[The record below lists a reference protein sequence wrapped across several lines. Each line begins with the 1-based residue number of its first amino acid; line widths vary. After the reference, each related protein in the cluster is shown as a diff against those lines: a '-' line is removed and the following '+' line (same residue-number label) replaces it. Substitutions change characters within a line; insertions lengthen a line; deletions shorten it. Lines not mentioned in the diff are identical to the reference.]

1 MHVRLRFFRLCTV
14 VVATLGWTMTAAA
27 SRVIADPTAQI
38 QEPIGSSPD
47 DGRLV
52 KTPAGPPAN
61 LDAGVFR
68 RVVDA
73 MWRDSLTFRRQCQR
87 LGVERGLVVKLLAQT
102 SHRQSSVRASTEMSR
117 KNGTLTLA
125 RIVVFSPTDAVE
137 LIAHE
142 IEHIIE
148 QLDGVEFLESAST
161 RTTRQAGAAYETGR
175 AVEIGRVVAREV
187 RETRGR
193 VVMNLPQREQP
204 EGSLTPSSA
213 SVSAD
218 GRFIAF
224 TSAARLAAADKDDD
238 VDLYV
243 LDVQTGRTTLESPKP
258 GWAGRYRPILYPRI
272 SGNGQFVVFQAV
284 ADDGP
289 DSFPWQVVLLDR
301 REGTARVVSVDLHG
315 RLANGH
321 CTQAAI
327 SADGTTVVFESLAT
341 NLIESGD
348 ANGSVADI
356 LMVRLSDG
364 GMTRV
369 NVASDGSQPVAGHSV
384 TPSVSADGR
393 FVAFMSTASL
403 ECGDVATCAAYAAGR
418 KRLPEIYLRDTT
430 RNVTSRVSRSSDGKT
445 ANGPSSWP
453 ALSGDGRVVAFVSE
467 STNLVQGDGNK
478 RADVFLHDTS
488 TGATELV
495 SRRPDGKFAN
505 GASGLPAVSEDG
517 QTVAFQSFASDL
529 ICAKDC
535 LQNERDINML
545 LDVFVYSRSSGVMV
559 RASLEELDEWME
571 TSHAPSIDGGG
582 RVLVFAS
589 RQPTGSDDS
598 RNDDDLFVWMRG
610 SAVPVPARNRR
621 N

>member
-1 MHVRLRFFRLCTV
+1 MHVRLRLFRLCTV
-14 VVATLGWTMTAAA
+14 VAVTLGWTVTAAA
-27 SRVIADPTAQI
+27 SGVIANLTPHTQDAI
-38 QEPIGSSPD
+38 ASPD
-47 DGRLV
+47 DGRPV
-52 KTPAGPPAN
+52 NIPAGPPAN
-61 LDAGVFR
+61 LDSGVFR
-68 RVVDA
+68 GVVDA

-87 LGVERGLVVKLLAQT
+87 LGVERGLEVKLLAQT

-125 RIVVFSPTDAVE
+125 RVVVFSPLDAVE

-148 QLDGVEFLESAST
+148 QLDGVEFLGSAST

-204 EGSLTPSSA
+204 GGALTPSSA

-224 TSAARLAAADKDDD
+224 TSAARLAAADEDDD

-243 LDVQTGRTTLESPKP
+243 LDVQTGRTTLESSKP
-258 GWAGRYRPILYPRI
+258 GWPGRYRPILYPRI
-272 SGNGQFVVFQAV
+272 SGNGRFVVFQAV
-284 ADDGP
+284 ADGGP
-289 DSFPWQVVLLDR
+289 ESFPWQVVLLDR
-301 REGTARVVSVDLHG
+301 RDGTARVVSTDRHG

-356 LMVRLSDG
+356 LMVRLPDG

-369 NVASDGSQPVAGHSV
+369 NVASDGFQPVASHSV
-384 TPSVSADGR
+384 TPAVSADGR
-393 FVAFMSTASL
+393 YVAFMSTANL
-403 ECGDVATCAAYAAGR
+403 ECGGVGTCAASGGGR
-418 KRLPEIYLRDTT
+418 KQLPEIYLRDTT
-430 RNVTSRVSRSSDGKT
+430 RNVTSRVSRTHSGKNP
-445 ANGPSSWP
+445 NGPSSWP
-453 ALSGDGRVVAFVSE
+453 AVSGDGRVVAFVSE
-467 STNLVQGDGNK
+467 ATNLVQGDGNK

-505 GASGLPAVSEDG
+505 GASGLPAVSGDG

-529 ICAKDC
+529 ICAKGC
-535 LQNERDINML
+535 SPIEKDINML
-545 LDVFVYSRSSGVMV
+545 LDVFVYNRSSGAMV
-559 RASLEELDEWME
+559 RASLDEPGEWME
-571 TSHAPSIDGGG
+571 TSHAPALDGSGQ
-582 RVLVFAS
+582 VLVFAS
-589 RQPTGSDDS
+589 RHPIGDEDS
-598 RNDDDLFVWMRG
+598 RNDDDLFIWMRG
-610 SAVPVPARNRR
+610 VAPTSTTLTRR
-621 N
+621 Y

>member
-1 MHVRLRFFRLCTV
+1 MDLRLRLLNLS
-14 VVATLGWTMTAAA
+14 AIAAA
-27 SRVIADPTAQI
+27 VLGYALASTAEVFGNTMAPPQDTADLQPYH
-38 QEPIGSSPD
+38 ESDVSS
-47 DGRLV
+47 
-52 KTPAGPPAN
+52 AGPPAN

-68 RVVDA
+68 HVVQA
-73 MWRDSLTFRRQCQR
+73 MWRDSPRFRRQCQR
-87 LGVERGLVVKLLAQT
+87 LSAERGLVVKLYAHPPQ
-102 SHRQSSVRASTEMSR
+102 RQSSVRATTEMSR
-117 KNGTLTLA
+117 KDGLVTHA
-125 RIVVFSPTDAVE
+125 RVVIFSPVDTVE

-148 QLDGVEFLESAST
+148 QLDGITFNGSGST
-161 RTTRQAGAAYETGR
+161 RTTREAGAAFETGR
-175 AVEIGRVVAREV
+175 AVEVGRVVAREV

-204 EGSLTPSSA
+204 GGSLAPPSA

-224 TSAARLAAADKDDD
+224 TSAARLASADEDDD
-238 VDLYV
+238 LDLYV
-243 LDVQTGRTTLESPKP
+243 LDVQTGKTTLESSKP
-258 GWAGRYRPILYPRI
+258 GWASRYRPILYPRI
-272 SGNGQFVVFQAV
+272 GGDGRFIVFQAV
-284 ADDGP
+284 AEDGP
-289 DSFPWQVVLLDR
+289 SSFPWQVVVLDR
-301 REGTARVVSVDLHG
+301 RDRTARVVSVDAQG

-321 CTQAAI
+321 CTQASI
-327 SADGTTVVFESLAT
+327 SADGTTVVFESSAT

-356 LMVRLSDG
+356 LIVRLSDG

-384 TPSVSADGR
+384 TPAVSADGR
-393 FVAFMSTASL
+393 FVAFMSTANL
-403 ECGDVATCAAYAAGR
+403 ECGDVATCAAHAAGR

-430 RNVTSRVSRSSDGKT
+430 LNVTSRVSRNSNGKN

-467 STNLVQGDGNK
+467 ATNLVQGDGNG

-505 GASGLPAVSEDG
+505 GASGLPAISGDG

-535 LQNERDINML
+535 SRNERDINML
-545 LDVFVYSRSSGVMV
+545 LDVFVYNRASCVMV
-559 RASLEELDEWME
+559 RASEEEVDDWME
-571 TSHAPSIDGGG
+571 TSHAPSIDGAG

-598 RNDDDLFVWMRG
+598 RNDDDLFVWVRG